1 MNFIALE
8 SPRKL
13 RGGFYT
19 DPDIA
24 TILTR
29 WVGVLRPARLLEPS
43 CGDGVFLRVI
53 ARHGGTW
60 LKSIF
65 ACEIDPAEAA
75 KARSAW
81 PGAPLQLHVGDFL
94 HWFLFHGR
102 QADRFDAVL
111 GNPPFIRYQY
121 LSHEQQLLAE
131 KVFEQFHL
139 PFTRHTNAWV
149 PFVIAALALLRPGGR
164 LAMVVPAEIFH
175 IRHAQPLRRF
185 LADQCARIL
194 ILDPEELWFRDTLQ
208 GTVLL
213 LAEKKAGR
221 DGSAQGIAVLPIRS
235 RSQLAGDP
243 EEWFVQA
250 PYAEDSRTEG
260 KWMPLFLTPSE
271 RALLAELHAHP
282 RVQPFAELA
291 GVDIGIVTGANRFFL
306 VPDAVVEEHALQ
318 SWAHPMFGRSEHA
331 QGLIYSLEDHQANQ
345 RAGLPANFLWFQED
359 TVEQLPPNVQH
370 YLEKGVAEKLPE
382 RFKCAARTPWF
393 RVPSV
398 HAAPVSMLKRAH
410 HYPRLIL
417 NRAKAYTTD
426 TAYRIQPICASAEAL
441 VFAFINSLTCLTA
454 ELEGRHYG
462 GGVLELV
469 PSEIERLL
477 IPVVDCTPEQL
488 IAADQAFR
496 KTKDDLAFLRR
507 QDAIVLGSLG
517 LAPDQQAILFNACA
531 RLRERRH
538 RVPSNERA

>member
-1 MNFIALE
+1 
-8 SPRKL
+8 
-13 RGGFYT
+13 
-19 DPDIA
+19 
-24 TILTR
+24 
-29 WVGVLRPARLLEPS
+29 VGVRQPARLLEPS
-43 CGDGVFLRVI
+43 CGDGVFLRVL
-53 ARHGGTW
+53 APHGDAW
-60 LKSIF
+60 PKSIF
-65 ACEIDPAEAA
+65 ACELNPTEAA
-75 KARSAW
+75 KARAAW

-94 HWFLFHGR
+94 QWFLFHGR
-102 QADRFDAVL
+102 QTDLFDAVL

-121 LSHEQQLLAE
+121 LSPEQQSRAE

-139 PFTRHTNAWV
+139 PFTRHTNSWV

-185 LADQCARIL
+185 LTEQCARLL
-194 ILDPEELWFRDTLQ
+194 ILDPEELWFRGTLQ

-213 LAEKKAGR
+213 LAEKKPGR
-221 DGSAQGIAVLPIRS
+221 DGPAQGIAVLPIHS
-235 RSQLAGDP
+235 RGQLAGDP

-250 PYAEDSRTEG
+250 PYATGSSIED
-260 KWMPLFLTPSE
+260 KWMPLFLAPAE
-271 RALLAELHAHP
+271 RALLTELQAHP
-282 RVQPFAELA
+282 RVRPFAELA
-291 GVDIGIVTGANRFFL
+291 SVDIGIVTGANRFFL
-306 VPDAVVEEHALQ
+306 VPDAVVEEHALHT
-318 SWAHPMFGRSEHA
+318 WAHPMFGRSEHA
-331 QGLIYSLEDHQANQ
+331 HGLIYSLQDHQANQ
-345 RAGLPANFLWFQED
+345 RSGLPANFLWFQED
-359 TVEQLPPNVQH
+359 TIEQLPPNAQR

-382 RFKCAARTPWF
+382 RFKCAVRTPWF

-398 HAAPVSMLKRAH
+398 YAAPVSMLKRAH

-417 NRAKAYTTD
+417 NQANAYTTD
-426 TAYRIQPICASAEAL
+426 TAYRIQPLRAPAEAL

-477 IPVVDCTPEQL
+477 IPVVDCAPEQL

-496 KTKDDLAFLRR
+496 EATDDLAFLSR
-507 QDAIVLGSLG
+507 QDAVVLGSLG

-531 RLRERRH
+531 RLRQRRH
-538 RVPSNERA
+538 RVPSEERA